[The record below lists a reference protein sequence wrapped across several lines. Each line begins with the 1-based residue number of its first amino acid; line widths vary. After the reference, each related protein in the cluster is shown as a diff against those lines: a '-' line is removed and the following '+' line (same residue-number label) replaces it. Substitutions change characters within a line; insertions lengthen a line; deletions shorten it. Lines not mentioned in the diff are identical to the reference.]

1 MLEEAQEQLQ
11 EQTILLDKCEQAMR
25 IGARAPDWELL
36 ASRRAKVL
44 SDKLVVEKSLARLVE
59 P

>member
-36 ASRRAKVL
+36 ASRRASVM
-44 SDKLVVEKSLARLVE
+44 SGKLIVEKALKELHFS
-59 P
+59 